1 MKKRY
6 LFVMFLAI
14 IANQASAQFKSDT
27 VSVVFKTA
35 QHSLSK
41 SHVIDLDGRVIAQ
54 EVLDYINPDDLQS
67 FKIGKD
73 STSNHVYVKLKK
85 GLNYNFLS
93 MQEISNKYIKKPLQN
108 PLFFVDGTLVTN
120 ADFLLAEHNIRNI
133 SVSASE
139 VLPYQSGQKFD
150 VIKILT
156 KSPAQYFVRGN

>member
-6 LFVMFLAI
+6 VFVMFLAI
-14 IANQASAQFKSDT
+14 IASQVSAQFKSDT

-35 QHSLSK
+35 QHPLSK
-41 SHVIDLDGRVIAQ
+41 SHVIDLDGRVVAQ

-67 FKIGKD
+67 FKVGKD
-73 STSNHVYVKLKK
+73 SASNHVHVKLKK

-108 PLFFVDGTLVTN
+108 PLFFVDGKLVTD